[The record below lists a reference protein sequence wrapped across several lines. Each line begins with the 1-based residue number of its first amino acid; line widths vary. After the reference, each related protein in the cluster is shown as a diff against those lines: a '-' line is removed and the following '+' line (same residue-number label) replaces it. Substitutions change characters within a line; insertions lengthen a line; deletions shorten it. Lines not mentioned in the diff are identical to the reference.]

1 MHALGAATLPVGSGV
16 LALVVLAL
24 ASSQVLPGA
33 SADGCSHPPPAAGF
47 NQSQYRGVWYEI
59 AKIQTAGGAFF
70 EKDCVCTQL
79 NVRADAGGPASN
91 LLVDNLCRKDT
102 PAGELLNFTGTLQN
116 ATAPGQWQ
124 ESFFAGIPGVNYT
137 VIMSGTEGEDT
148 YAVEYDC
155 GDPLDISWL
164 TNYCIHVLARKPT
177 MSPDLLAR
185 LLEKAEAMGLNSQG
199 LGVTHTR
206 QAGCWSTKSLRG
218 SAVVFGAP
226 SPLGVEAGAET
237 GQDRLDAA
245 IRLAALRAS
254 LLQQAFR
261 RERGGGKETSMPP
274 QHAHTQLSAAGEAI
288 VLSPMSDAA
297 AEDLVAQC
305 GSIADHLSRATGTVI
320 AALEVDFVHGFSGL
334 EPPPHASQPVV
345 QPRWWN
351 EWAGR
356 VLRLGWEPRLHERG
370 GPGHGR

>member
-206 QAGCWSTKSLRG
+206 QAGCWSTKALRG

-226 SPLGVEAGAET
+226 SPV
-237 GQDRLDAA
+237 
-245 IRLAALRAS
+245 IR
-254 LLQQAFR
+254 
-261 RERGGGKETSMPP
+261 
-274 QHAHTQLSAAGEAI
+274 
-288 VLSPMSDAA
+288 
-297 AEDLVAQC
+297 
-305 GSIADHLSRATGTVI
+305 
-320 AALEVDFVHGFSGL
+320 
-334 EPPPHASQPVV
+334 
-345 QPRWWN
+345 
-351 EWAGR
+351 
-356 VLRLGWEPRLHERG
+356 
-370 GPGHGR
+370 

>member
-124 ESFFAGIPGVNYT
+124 EVR
-137 VIMSGTEGEDT
+137 VEQSG
-148 YAVEYDC
+148 A
-155 GDPLDISWL
+155 
-164 TNYCIHVLARKPT
+164 
-177 MSPDLLAR
+177 
-185 LLEKAEAMGLNSQG
+185 
-199 LGVTHTR
+199 TR
-206 QAGCWSTKSLRG
+206 A
-218 SAVVFGAP
+218 
-226 SPLGVEAGAET
+226 
-237 GQDRLDAA
+237 
-245 IRLAALRAS
+245 RAS
-254 LLQQAFR
+254 R
-261 RERGGGKETSMPP
+261 R
-274 QHAHTQLSAAGEAI
+274 
-288 VLSPMSDAA
+288 
-297 AEDLVAQC
+297 
-305 GSIADHLSRATGTVI
+305 
-320 AALEVDFVHGFSGL
+320 
-334 EPPPHASQPVV
+334 
-345 QPRWWN
+345 
-351 EWAGR
+351 R
-356 VLRLGWEPRLHERG
+356 VLRDLRAVTC
-370 GPGHGR
+370 PGRSQTLT